1 MPTTV
6 NGVGTTYY
14 FNRNTRYYEGECDSC
29 GYYGQLSD
37 YETTLF
43 FVIIYIPIIPLGQ
56 KQIISDCPS
65 CRRHRVMPLHEW
77 KATSDQAIAEGLHA
91 LEHGVQ
97 DPDKALELLG
107 TMNFFNRVE
116 EARELALATK
126 ESFKHDI
133 ETQLALAGYFE
144 SEGMHQQVDECIN
157 QAIAIDPN
165 HPGSLR
171 AQGFDLMEAGQFPKA
186 LEMLNSLRH
195 PSEHYELGLFMRLA
209 MKMAEF
215 GQHQMAIQEYQLL
228 LSNHPELAKDSSFR
242 TEVTKSERAINAAE
256 SILPARGWFD
266 WLTG

>member
-6 NGVGTTYY
+6 NGIGTTYY
-14 FNRNTRYYEGECDSC
+14 GNRNPRVYEAECDSC
-29 GYYGQLSD
+29 GFYGQLSD

-43 FVIIYIPIIPLGQ
+43 FVVIFIPVIPLGQ
-56 KQIISDCPS
+56 KQIIGDCPN

-77 KATSDQAIAEGLHA
+77 QNISEQAVEEGLAA
-91 LEHGVQ
+91 LQHGPQ

-107 TMNFFNRVE
+107 TMNAFNRVD

-126 ESFKHDI
+126 ETFAHDI

-157 QAIAIDPN
+157 RAIAIDPN

-171 AQGFDLMEAGQFPKA
+171 GAAFDLMEAGRFPEAIAK
-186 LEMLNSLRH
+186 LNPLRP
-195 PSEHYELGLFMRLA
+195 PSPHYDLGLFMRLA
-209 MKMAEF
+209 MKMAEY
-215 GQHQMAIQEYQLL
+215 GEHDSAIKEYSQLL
-228 LSNHPELAKDSSFR
+228 AHTPELAKDSSFR
-242 TEVTKSERAINAAE
+242 TEVTKSEQAVGAPE